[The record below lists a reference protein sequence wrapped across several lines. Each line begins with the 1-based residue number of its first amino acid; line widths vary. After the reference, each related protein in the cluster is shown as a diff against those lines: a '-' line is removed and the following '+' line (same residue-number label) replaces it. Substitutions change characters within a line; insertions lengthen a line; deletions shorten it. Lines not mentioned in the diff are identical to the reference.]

1 MPQNQVVS
9 MPWCLV
15 LYLRE
20 LWGLEGT
27 QFTLLLAAGILLCV
41 VAAYLLGSINT
52 GIILSK
58 IFFRDDIRMHGSGN
72 AGATNMLRTYGK
84 KFAIATLVGDMIKAA
99 IAVGIGYLI
108 YQWDG
113 AAIAGFFC
121 VFGHMFPIYYRFKG
135 GKGVACSVMVIALM
149 DPITFAILFVCYMS
163 IIFMTRYVSLA
174 SIMCILL
181 YPMILH
187 AFRPD
192 QGIMFLCALLMAIFD
207 VFIPRENNMRLY
219 HGNESKLSFKKKAEV
234 EQPLSDGEKKE
245 SDDEQ

>member
-9 MPWCLV
+9 IPWCLV

-27 QFTLLLAAGILLCV
+27 QFTLLLAAGILICV
-41 VAAYLLGSINT
+41 VAAYLLGSIST
-52 GIILSK
+52 SITLSR
-58 IFFRDDIRMHGSGN
+58 IFFRDDVRTHGSGN

-163 IIFMTRYVSLA
+163 IVFMTRYVSLA

-192 QGIMFLCALLMAIFD
+192 QGIMFLCALLMAIFV
-207 VFIPRENNMRLY
+207 VFMHRENIMRLY